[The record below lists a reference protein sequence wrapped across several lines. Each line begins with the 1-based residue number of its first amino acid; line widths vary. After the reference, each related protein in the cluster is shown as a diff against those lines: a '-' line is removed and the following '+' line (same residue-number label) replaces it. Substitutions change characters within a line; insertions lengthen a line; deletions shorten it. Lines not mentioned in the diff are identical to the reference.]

1 MRVLSDK
8 SLETAKRAAM
18 ITAALTW
25 LVSRLRT
32 TMLPPQMK
40 AVVEVLKQIGA
51 RDSVGLWPG
60 RGKANRFG
68 GGVVVV
74 AVPIMGYAGG
84 FIAWS
89 WKTIQGFDKGTF
101 LSGFIFSHV

>member
-1 MRVLSDK
+1 
-8 SLETAKRAAM
+8 
-18 ITAALTW
+18 
-25 LVSRLRT
+25 
-32 TMLPPQMK
+32 MLPPQMK

-51 RDSVGLWPG
+51 RGSVGLWPG
-60 RGKANRFG
+60 RGEANRFG
-68 GGVVVV
+68 GAGGGGGGVVV

-101 LSGFIFSHV
+101 LSGFFFFSHV